1 MPRAVMLR
9 QMFRNLA
16 ANLVRSVAPE
26 PFADRRGRLR
36 GNLAAIGDLM
46 RGRLAP
52 ERALRL

>member
-1 MPRAVMLR
+1 VPRAVMLR